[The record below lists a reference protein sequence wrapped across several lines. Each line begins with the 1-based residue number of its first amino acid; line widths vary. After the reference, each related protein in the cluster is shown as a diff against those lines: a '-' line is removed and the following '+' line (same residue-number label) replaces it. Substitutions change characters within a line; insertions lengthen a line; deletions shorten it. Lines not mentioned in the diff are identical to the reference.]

1 MIKKQNN
8 ERMIPPAHDVMGQA
22 GIDFMLSGNR
32 DKVIKVWS
40 DVAETDSLPV
50 RYLFR
55 DFNEM
60 PPLEQKSL
68 MLCKGRVLDVGAGMG
83 AHSLYLQNQKVD
95 VTALELSP
103 LACEVMSR
111 RGVINVLNE
120 DFFVL
125 KTDVKY
131 DTILMMMNGIG
142 LVGKINN
149 LARFF
154 KQAAILL
161 APGGQILLD
170 SSDLRYLFLDD
181 DGSLLVNL
189 SGRYYG
195 EVVYK
200 MSYQK
205 CQGKRFPWLFI
216 DDELLA
222 YYAGLNGFKFEK
234 LADGLHYDFM
244 GRLYLAT

>member
-1 MIKKQNN
+1 
-8 ERMIPPAHDVMGQA
+8 MIPPKHDVIGQA
-22 GIDFMLSGNR
+22 GIDFMLSGNNE
-32 DKVIKVWS
+32 KSIKVWS
-40 DVAETDSLPV
+40 DVAEVDFLAV
-50 RYLFR
+50 RYFFR

-60 PPLEQKSL
+60 PLLEQKAL
-68 MLCKGRVLDVGAGMG
+68 MLSKGRILDVGAGMG
-83 AHSLYLQNQKVD
+83 SHALYLQNLKMD

-103 LACEVMSR
+103 LACEVMKR
-111 RGVINVLNE
+111 RGVANVLND
-120 DFFVL
+120 DFFDL
-125 KTDVKY
+125 KSEVKY

-142 LVGKINN
+142 LVGKISQFP
-149 LARFF
+149 RFF
-154 KQAAILL
+154 KQAANLL
-161 APGGQILLD
+161 APGGQILID

-200 MSYQK
+200 MSYEE

-234 LADGLHYDFM
+234 LAEGPHYDFM